1 MALKGAG
8 QSMTINSMI
17 CRTPPTVTKNLIDPR
32 EYVISPAKPIMVLI
46 PLLVG
51 TWYRPLFWRRRR
63 KCCRPSFQYRLSL
76 VVGVKDSYDEVNIQM
91 SEEVSENISTT
102 NILSKKICF
111 TKGRCGENT
120 FAKHRRKTRIRS
132 SRNDRTRTRLSRYVA
147 TELKLSYALFQ
158 MSRGYGSQN
167 SLM

>member
-17 CRTPPTVTKNLIDPR
+17 CRTPPTVTKNSIDPR

-91 SEEVSENISTT
+91 SEEVNENISTT
-102 NILSKKICF
+102 SILSKKICF
-111 TKGRCGENT
+111 YEEPCGENT
-120 FAKHRRKTRIRS
+120 LAKHQGKTRIRS
-132 SRNDRTRTRLSRYVA
+132 LRSDRARAKLGRYVA
-147 TELKLSYALFQ
+147 TEHASCSVAT
-158 MSRGYGSQN
+158 
-167 SLM
+167 